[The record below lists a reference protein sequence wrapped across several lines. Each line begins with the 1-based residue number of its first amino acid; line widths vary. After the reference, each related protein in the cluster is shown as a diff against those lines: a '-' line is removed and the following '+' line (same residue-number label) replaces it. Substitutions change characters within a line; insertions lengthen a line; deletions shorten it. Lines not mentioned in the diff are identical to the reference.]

1 MTLYHKKA
9 KDCTGWAREKIAR
22 RVNDNSVQMTAPRSL
37 GFVFIY
43 MYNSSVT
50 LVIVTK
56 KNVKCLK
63 IASTFKKKLESY
75 CEGSRIAKC
84 FTLSDYFV
92 GVVHNARAAC
102 SIFQC
107 VAT

>member
-37 GFVFIY
+37 DFVFIY

-63 IASTFKKKLESY
+63 IASTFKK
-75 CEGSRIAKC
+75 
-84 FTLSDYFV
+84 
-92 GVVHNARAAC
+92 N
-102 SIFQC
+102 
-107 VAT
+107 